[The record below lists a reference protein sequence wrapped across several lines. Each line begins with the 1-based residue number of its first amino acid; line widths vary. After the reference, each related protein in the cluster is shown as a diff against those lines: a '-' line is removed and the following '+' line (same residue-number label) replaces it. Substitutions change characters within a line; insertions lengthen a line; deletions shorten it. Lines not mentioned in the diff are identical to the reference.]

1 MANRRELAETN
12 PVKLTIADRITEL
25 VFRFPN
31 IHNFSAAIGVSEA
44 NTENWL
50 NGDSSPGVRSLYHL
64 CCTAHV
70 SMAWLLGIA
79 ETEQYA
85 GLDFTER
92 DNAYDILLDRLKE
105 LIGEY
110 ESVSDF
116 AAKVHIGRLSV
127 YRWLSGDSV
136 PNAETI
142 YSICTKCCVSP
153 DWLVGLAEN
162 PGRLIV
168 PVRRDDP

>member
-1 MANRRELAETN
+1 MANRRELADVS
-12 PVKLTIADRITEL
+12 PVRLKIADRITEL

-31 IHNFSAAIGVSEA
+31 IHNFSVAIGVSES
-44 NTENWL
+44 NTESWL
-50 NGDSSPGVRSLYHL
+50 NGDVLPGVKSLYHL

-79 ETEQYA
+79 EAEQYA

-92 DNAYDILLDRLKE
+92 DNVYDILLDRLKE
-105 LIGEY
+105 LIDEY
-110 ESVSDF
+110 ESVGDF
-116 AAKVHIGRLSV
+116 ASRVQIGRLSV
-127 YRWLSGDSV
+127 YRWLSRDSV

-142 YSICTKCCVSP
+142 YSVCTKCGASP
-153 DWLVGLAEN
+153 DWLIGLAEN